1 MLPDRY
7 TELLTA
13 YVDGDL
19 SARQR
24 RAVLKL
30 LHRSSEARLLLKELQ
45 ENAHA
50 LQNLP
55 PRKLN
60 PDFADGVLREIQVRG
75 LQPGV
80 APPTPKPVPT
90 VMRFPTWA
98 RFAAAAAVIAAA
110 AFGGYLLIS
119 PDHDQDKPGPGPG
132 PLVFE
137 TPKSKPSPSPAP
149 PTSKVEPS
157 LPPTSDPS
165 PKPPVFV
172 KKITPDPMIKQLI
185 AGAFKDYT
193 LNDLRLMPKQFGDPA
208 NKTMLAKEFDK
219 NKSAVHLQWQ
229 AQNAG
234 QSTQR
239 LYDELRKQT
248 RVLIDQHTDDLL
260 KSKKIKPKTIFLV
273 YAENLKPEELT
284 AILGKSGVHGGD
296 NIVVSALTNE
306 HRMKLSNLMGKEK
319 EKLPFLWNPIEGPGP
334 KDKKEKKSDTITP
347 FNSDALAV
355 VMALDNADPKARSA
369 QVAEFFRL
377 KSLRTPRPGTLQVM
391 LVIQSA

>member
-55 PRKLN
+55 ARKLN
-60 PDFADGVLREIQVRG
+60 PDFADSVLREIQVRG

-80 APPTPKPVPT
+80 APPSPVPVT
-90 VMRFPTWA
+90 RFPTWA
-98 RFAAAAAVIAAA
+98 RYAAAAAVLAMT
-110 AFGGYLLIS
+110 AFGGYLLFTANDS
-119 PDHDQDKPGPGPG
+119 DKPGPGPIAQDS
-132 PLVFE
+132 
-137 TPKSKPSPSPAP
+137 PKPTPSPTPAP
-149 PTSKVEPS
+149 SPKEIKPTQ
-157 LPPTSDPS
+157 PPTGNPS
-165 PKPPVFV
+165 PKPPVFD
-172 KKITPDPMIKQLI
+172 KKITPDPMVAQLI
-185 AGAFKDYT
+185 AGAFTDYT

-208 NKTMLAKEFDK
+208 MKTMLAKEFDK
-219 NKSAVHLQWQ
+219 NKSAVHLEWQ

-234 QSTQR
+234 RTTKL
-239 LYDELRKQT
+239 LYAELQKQT
-248 RVLIDQHTDDLL
+248 RVLIDKHTEDLL
-260 KSKKIKPKTIFLV
+260 KAKKVNPKMTFLV
-273 YAENLKPEELT
+273 YAENLKPDELSS
-284 AILGKSGVHGGD
+284 ILRKGDGQGGD
-296 NIVVSALTNE
+296 NILVSPLTND
-306 HRMKLSNLMGKEK
+306 HRLKLSNLMGKEK
-319 EKLPFLWNPIEGPGP
+319 EKLPFLWNPIEGPAP
-334 KDKKEKKSDTITP
+334 KVKNDKSDTITP

-391 LVIQSA
+391 LLIQSA